1 MDLLK
6 MRVPEFTTLDV
17 SIDPVVDPAPTLTV
31 PTEIVSAPVKVFV
44 PDNVSVPVP
53 ILVRPINEPEIT
65 PDIVP
70 VVELATCTVELVDI
84 ATEPDSVPAPL
95 KLTTPTAG
103 VPAPAPEIVSGSLEV
118 TPPTSRVAP
127 SDTVVPWPALEP
139 PSAFAW
145 AILTVPT
152 EIDVVP
158 VYVLAADS
166 SSVPAP
172 VLVRPAAAGV
182 VTPEM
187 TPDIVPVVKLAT

>member
-70 VVELATCTVELVDI
+70 VVELATCTVDAAAI
-84 ATEPDSVPAPL
+84 
-95 KLTTPTAG
+95 PTFPERVAAA
-103 VPAPAPEIVSGSLEV
+103 VKFTAPADNTPVPEIVNGSAELKEPLPA
-118 TPPTSRVAP
+118 TCRVAP
-127 SDTVVPWPALEP
+127 LATVVAPAAVPREVLLL
-139 PSAFAW
+139 
-145 AILTVPT
+145 ITTVP
-152 EIDVVP
+152 
-158 VYVLAADS
+158 
-166 SSVPAP
+166 
-172 VLVRPAAAGV
+172 
-182 VTPEM
+182 
-187 TPDIVPVVKLAT
+187 